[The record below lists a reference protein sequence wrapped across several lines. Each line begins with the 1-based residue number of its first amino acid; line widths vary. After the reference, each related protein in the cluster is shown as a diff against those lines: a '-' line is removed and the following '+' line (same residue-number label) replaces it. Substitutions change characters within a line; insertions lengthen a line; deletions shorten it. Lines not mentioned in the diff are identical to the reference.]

1 MAAYIIGLKTGSPVI
16 YTPSYEIRTTS
27 SPSAIYWQCLG
38 SIALFWVLSR
48 VRGRAFALF
57 ALHNAKILLLF
68 LNFFFSSRTGI
79 NKVSGLP
86 TSNKPSLDTILQP
99 WNRTCQPPNLA
110 TTFFNSRVTRVHTQF
125 KFLNRNPTLG
135 SDFLQNLPRRD
146 RLR

>member
-1 MAAYIIGLKTGSPVI
+1 MATYIIGLKTESRVI
-16 YTPSYEIRTTS
+16 YTPSYEIRSTS
-27 SPSAIYWQCLG
+27 SPSTIYWQCLG

-57 ALHNAKILLLF
+57 ALHNAKILLLL
-68 LNFFFSSRTGI
+68 LNFCCSSRTGI
-79 NKVSGLP
+79 SKVSGLP

-146 RLR
+146 